1 MLKLA
6 KQTVHRLPPAIIP
19 SALGLEEPGLIAEE
33 LSAVATEALGY
44 KMIVHHE
51 TMVPDQ
57 MQNTC
62 AYSRAEIVSNHQ
74 FQYESKEQFDATLDA
89 LAAAISLFR
98 VHDKDGDRCSGRA
111 RVLAEFWPH

>member
-33 LSAVATEALGY
+33 LSEVATKALGY

-51 TMVPDQ
+51 VMEP
-57 MQNTC
+57 
-62 AYSRAEIVSNHQ
+62 E
-74 FQYESKEQFDATLDA
+74 KL
-89 LAAAISLFR
+89 
-98 VHDKDGDRCSGRA
+98 
-111 RVLAEFWPH
+111 